1 MLTPFVV
8 AQAIGE
14 YGALA
19 GLASAVETVRYHVE
33 AAVSEPKTAVPLL
46 AIAIVGGYLLLR
58 RR

>member
-1 MLTPFVV
+1 MRAPLLV

-19 GLASAVETVRYHVE
+19 GIASAFETVRSHVE
-33 AAVSEPKTAVPLL
+33 TAVSEPKTAVPLF
-46 AIAIVGGYLLLR
+46 AIAIVAAYFLLR

>member
-1 MLTPFVV
+1 MHLPLVV

-19 GLASAVETVRYHVE
+19 GLAAAFESVRYHVE
-33 AAVSEPKTAVPLL
+33 TAVREPKTAVPLL
-46 AIAIVGGYLLLR
+46 AIAIVAGYFLLR

>member
-1 MLTPFVV
+1 MQPTLLV

-19 GLASAVETVRYHVE
+19 GLASAFETVRYHVE
-33 AAVSEPKTAVPLL
+33 TAVSEPKTAVPLL
-46 AIAIVGGYLLLR
+46 AIAIVGAYFLLR